1 MLYQRGEGKT
11 WWYRFRFAG
20 RIVHESARTRSKTV
34 AREAERQRRRE
45 LEAKWNRIEKRT
57 LPPAFEKASGEWQ
70 AGRIG
75 RFSAN
80 TVVADRRALRHLLPA
95 FGSTL
100 LSDTT
105 ADDIARYQAKRL
117 EQGAEGRTVNMEVTA
132 LRQILRR
139 HGLWLSLAE
148 DAAKRE
154 IPLTLSERR
163 DIGKA
168 LTPDEEARL
177 LAATEQT
184 DSACHTATLLAL
196 NTAMRRDEIRKLR
209 WGQIDWEKRTLTVGK
224 AKTPEGS
231 GRVIPL
237 NPTAFTALVRWA
249 GRFPEAKPEHYVFP
263 WCESRHVDPTRATKG
278 WRTAWRNALKR
289 AGVRCR
295 FHDLR
300 VTCITKLSEGQA
312 SDQTIMAIAGH
323 VSRRMLEHYSR
334 IRMDAKRAAL
344 EAIARQPQTPVFEA
358 GVHQI
363 GNQIPDGLKAD
374 AANLL
379 N

>member
-1 MLYQRGEGKT
+1 
-11 WWYRFRFAG
+11 
-20 RIVHESARTRSKTV
+20 V
-34 AREAERQRRRE
+34 
-45 LEAKWNRIEKRT
+45 
-57 LPPAFEKASGEWQ
+57 
-70 AGRIG
+70 
-75 RFSAN
+75 
-80 TVVADRRALRHLLPA
+80 
-95 FGSTL
+95 L
-100 LSDTT
+100 LSDIT
-105 ADDIARYQAKRL
+105 ANDITRYQAKRI

-168 LTPDEEARL
+168 LSPDEESRL
-177 LAATEQT
+177 LKATAQT
-184 DSACHTATLLAL
+184 DSACHTATVLAL
-196 NTAMRRDEIRKLR
+196 NTAMRRDELR
-209 WGQIDWEKRTLTVGK
+209 RLTCGQIDWQKKILSVGK

-231 GRVIPL
+231 GRIIPL
-237 NPTAFTALVRWA
+237 NPAAFTALVRWA
-249 GRFPEAKPEHYVFP
+249 GQFPQARPEHYVFP
-263 WCESRHVDPTRATKG
+263 WCESRHLDSTRPTRG

-289 AGVRCR
+289 AGLKLR

-300 VTCITKLSEGQA
+300 VTAITKLSEGQA
-312 SDQTIMAIAGH
+312 SDQVIMSIAGH
-323 VSRRMLEHYSR
+323 VSRRMLEHYSKVR
-334 IRMDAKRAAL
+334 LDAKRAAL
-344 EAIARQPQTPVFEA
+344 EAIAGQPETAVFEA
-358 GVHQI
+358 AVHQI

>member
-1 MLYQRGEGKT
+1 M
-11 WWYRFRFAG
+11 
-20 RIVHESARTRSKTV
+20 
-34 AREAERQRRRE
+34 
-45 LEAKWNRIEKRT
+45 
-57 LPPAFEKASGEWQ
+57 
-70 AGRIG
+70 
-75 RFSAN
+75 
-80 TVVADRRALRHLLPA
+80 
-95 FGSTL
+95 L
-100 LSDTT
+100 LSDITP
-105 ADDIARYQAKRL
+105 ADIARYQAKRI
-117 EQGAEGRTVNMEVTA
+117 EQGAEGRTVNMELGA
-132 LRQILRR
+132 LRQVLRR

-168 LTPDEEARL
+168 LTPDEESRL
-177 LAATEQT
+177 LKATAQT

-196 NTAMRRDEIRKLR
+196 NTAMRRDELRKLT

-224 AKTPEGS
+224 SKTAEGS

-237 NPTAFTALVRWA
+237 NPAAFTALVRWA
-249 GRFPEAKPEHYVFP
+249 GRFPQAQPEHYVFP
-263 WCESRHVDPTRATKG
+263 WCESRHLDPTRPTGG

-289 AGVRCR
+289 AGLKLR

-300 VTCITKLSEGQA
+300 VTAITKLSEGQA
-312 SDQTIMAIAGH
+312 SDMVVMSIAGH

-334 IRMDAKRAAL
+334 IRLDAKRKAL
-344 EAIARQPQTPVFEA
+344 EAIAGQPETPVFEA

-363 GNQIPDGLKAD
+363 GNQIPDGLKAGT
-374 AANLL
+374 AKLL